1 MDSFTQN
8 YLQCKIPEAMM
19 MGSPPPDLVLRPFGF
34 QVDLVSAHCVS
45 GCLTITE
52 SCCQPFKV
60 LHGGVTSLIAE
71 GLASIG
77 AHVASGYRRIAGIEL
92 NINHLKAAPLGTAV
106 HASAKPITLGKR
118 IQVWEV
124 KFWKIPASDVSSRTD
139 SSTLPKNS
147 VLAVSRV
154 TFLVGLPV
162 SKGASRAPEAV
173 KIPSSM

>member
-1 MDSFTQN
+1 MDDFTQN
-8 YLQCKIPEAMM
+8 YLQCKIPEAMIM
-19 MGSPPPDLVLRPFGF
+19 DSPPPDLVLRPFGF
-34 QVDLVSAHCVS
+34 QIDSISSNGVS
-45 GCLTITE
+45 GYLTITE

-77 AHVASGYRRIAGIEL
+77 AHVASGYRKIAGIEL

-106 HASAKPITLGKR
+106 YACAKPITLGKR

-154 TFLVGLPV
+154 TFLVGPPV
-162 SKGASRAPEAV
+162 SLGASKAPEAV
-173 KIPSSM
+173 KIPSSL